1 MGRSI
6 DLAFADGT
14 YRFALGLAQIREL
27 QTKCGAGLGEI
38 YARVIQGRVPD
49 QLAEPGGGHPA
60 FARYTLDDLYET
72 IRQGLIGGGQ
82 AMVDGAEVTVGP
94 MRANELVQRY
104 LEPLP
109 VAQWWDLAAAILYAT
124 IEGYADPEAEPDK
137 KKVAPRKPKK
147 SAKAG

>member
-6 DLAFADGT
+6 DLEFADGK

-49 QLAEPGGGHPA
+49 EIAAVGGGHPA
-60 FARYTLDDLYET
+60 YARYTLDDLYET
-72 IRQGLIGGGQ
+72 IRQGLIGGGRG
-82 AMVDGAEVTVGP
+82 MVDGAEVEVGP

-104 LEPLP
+104 LDPLP
-109 VAQWWDLAAAILYAT
+109 VSKWWDLAAAVLYAT
-124 IEGYADPEAEPDK
+124 VEGYEAPEDK
-137 KKVAPRKPKK
+137 KKARAPRKPRK
-147 SAKAG
+147 SGKAG